1 MNDGN
6 FNSIRAILEDD
17 NLPEIPRKSASVTG
31 EKFGYPLPPGAAEH
45 DRKFKPGGVKAGK
58 LNSL

>member
-1 MNDGN
+1 M
-6 FNSIRAILEDD
+6 EDD